1 MKESAN
7 PNYKAWVEELV
18 RTCLPLQLQKK
29 LLSLEPLTKEEVSR
43 FMSVIQLAG
52 EVRRMGDH
60 GEAMARLAGIEAEVK
75 RQGVL
80 TRREFRRLGD
90 EPERSDRRS
99 AAQRACIDRAV
110 RLYVLLHDIN
120 CAKAASFLSC
130 CNRYWPQAQPHFR
143 DIDQYKNFTVYDYNN
158 FYDLAAL
165 TEMIKRGEI
174 EP

>member
-1 MKESAN
+1 MH
-7 PNYKAWVEELV
+7 
-18 RTCLPLQLQKK
+18 TCLPLELEKK
-29 LLSLEPLTKEEVSR
+29 IASGKPLSKGEATQYMNVITLVSE
-43 FMSVIQLAG
+43 A
-52 EVRRMGDH
+52 RRMGDH

-75 RQGVL
+75 RHGVL

-90 EPERSDRRS
+90 ERERSDRRS

-143 DIDQYKNFTVYDYNN
+143 DIDQYKNSVIYDYKN